1 METDPKL
8 EAAAQRLETLNRARA
23 FEDLLGTAGWKEL
36 YNLQVAWVEKARF
49 DIRRIPTGE
58 TEAALDAMRR
68 WQLAE
73 DLIELQA
80 KFINDTLAEAEE
92 IRGGVTFDEALIMEK
107 LGHEQSKSAGDPGSG
122 SDRTGY

>member
-1 METDPKL
+1 MDDPNL

-23 FEDLLGTAGWKEL
+23 FEDLLQSTGWKEL
-36 YNLQVAWVEKARF
+36 YKLQVAWVDKARF
-49 DIRRIPTGE
+49 DIRRIPTGD
-58 TEAALDAMRR
+58 TNAALDAMRR

-92 IRGGVTFDEALIMEK
+92 IRGGVTLDEALLMEK
-107 LGHEQSKSAGDPGSG
+107 VRYEHSATPGDPGTG